1 MICPKCS
8 ANIPDDSVTCAY
20 CGSPVA
26 AAPEIVE
33 APVAKVGREEFFKSV
48 CSEKVRKEIKA
59 AIIILY
65 VCAGI
70 TLVMELLAGIFPLDA
85 LILAGLAF
93 WIQKTKSKASAIVAV
108 AYSAINVI
116 FMLVAAGQF
125 GGWLIL
131 VAACGA
137 LVYVL
142 KGEKEWQEYSA
153 M

>member
-20 CGSPVA
+20 CGSPLV
-26 AAPEIVE
+26 AAPEVVE
-33 APVAKVGREEFFKSV
+33 AAPVKVGREEFFKSV

-59 AIIILY
+59 SIIILY
-65 VCAGI
+65 VCAGL
-70 TLVMELLAGIFPLDA
+70 TLVVELLAGIFPLDA

-93 WIQKTKSKASAIVAV
+93 WIQKSKSKASAIVAV

-116 FMLVAAGQF
+116 FMLVTAGQF

-131 VAACGA
+131 VAAIIA